1 MIFGRFLRCN
11 RQMFYELTLTSPSID
26 ILQREHERIIIRF
39 DNVPRQYV
47 NAIRRLSISEIPT
60 LAIDDV
66 VILEN
71 SSVMHDEAIAHRLG
85 LIPLRTDLDRFV
97 MPHDCD
103 CKSTLGCSKCRVL
116 LVLDSEATEK
126 TKVVTSGEILSE
138 DEFVKPVS
146 KDIPIIVLAPSQKLK
161 FEAYARLGVGKDHAK
176 WQPTSA
182 AIVKDGKDENE
193 SILVIET
200 NGALTAEEVVM
211 AAIEQINSKTKNFNH
226 TVQSLKIPTNV

>member
-1 MIFGRFLRCN
+1 LAS
-11 RQMFYELTLTSPSID
+11 LSID
-26 ILQREHERIIIRF
+26 ILEKEDERVIVKF
-39 DNVPRQYV
+39 NNAPRQYV
-47 NAIRRLSISEIPT
+47 NALRRLSISEVPT

-66 VILEN
+66 IILEN

-97 MPHDCD
+97 MPNDCD

-116 LVLDSEATEK
+116 LVLDSEANEK
-126 TKVVTSGEILSE
+126 TKVVTSGELLSE
-138 DEFVKPVS
+138 DELVKPVS
-146 KDIPIIVLAPSQKLK
+146 RDIPIIILAPSQKLK

-193 SILVIET
+193 SILIIET
-200 NGALTAEEVVM
+200 NGALTAEEVIM
-211 AAIEQINSKTKNFNH
+211 AAIEKLNSKIKNFNQ
-226 TVQSLKIPTNV
+226 VIQSLEIPTNA

>member
-1 MIFGRFLRCN
+1 ML
-11 RQMFYELTLTSPSID
+11 YELRLTSQFID
-26 ILQREHERIIIRF
+26 ILQKEEERIVIKF
-39 DNVPRQYV
+39 SNVPRQYV
-47 NAIRRLSISEIPT
+47 NAIRRLSISEVPT

-116 LVLDSEATEK
+116 LVLDSEANEK
-126 TKVVTSGEILSE
+126 TKVVTSGELLSE
-138 DEFVKPVS
+138 DELVKPVS
-146 KDIPIIVLAPSQKLK
+146 NDIPVVVLAPSQKLK

-182 AIVKDGKDENE
+182 AIVADGKDENE
-193 SILVIET
+193 AVLTIET

-211 AAIEQINSKTKNFNH
+211 AAIEKINLKIKNFSH
-226 TVQSLKIPTNV
+226 TIQSLEIPNNV

>member
-1 MIFGRFLRCN
+1 
-11 RQMFYELTLTSPSID
+11 MFYELRLISQSID
-26 ILQREHERIIIRF
+26 ILQKEEERIVIKF
-39 DNVPRQYV
+39 SNVPRQYI
-47 NAIRRLSISEIPT
+47 NAIRRLSISEVPT
-60 LAIDDV
+60 LAMDDV

-97 MPHDCD
+97 VPHDCD

-116 LVLDSEATEK
+116 LVLDSEANEK
-126 TKVVTSGEILSE
+126 TKVVNSGELLSE
-138 DEFVKPVS
+138 DELVKPVS
-146 KDIPIIVLAPSQKLK
+146 KNIPIVVLAPSQKLK

-193 SILVIET
+193 SVLTIET

-211 AAIEQINSKTKNFNH
+211 AAIEKINLKIKSFNY
-226 TVQSLKIPTNV
+226 TIQSLEIPNNM

>member
-1 MIFGRFLRCN
+1 ML
-11 RQMFYELTLTSPSID
+11 YELRLTSQFID
-26 ILQREHERIIIRF
+26 ILQKEEERIVIKF
-39 DNVPRQYV
+39 SNVPRQYV
-47 NAIRRLSISEIPT
+47 NAIRRLSISEVPT

-116 LVLDSEATEK
+116 LVLDSEANEK
-126 TKVVTSGEILSE
+126 TKVVTSGELLSE
-138 DEFVKPVS
+138 DELVKPVS
-146 KDIPIIVLAPSQKLK
+146 NDIPIVVLAPSQKLK

-193 SILVIET
+193 SVLTIET

-211 AAIEQINSKTKNFNH
+211 AAIEKINLKIKNFSH
-226 TVQSLKIPTNV
+226 TIQSLEIPNNV

>member
-1 MIFGRFLRCN
+1 
-11 RQMFYELTLTSPSID
+11 
-26 ILQREHERIIIRF
+26 
-39 DNVPRQYV
+39 
-47 NAIRRLSISEIPT
+47 
-60 LAIDDV
+60 
-66 VILEN
+66 
-71 SSVMHDEAIAHRLG
+71 MHDEAIAHRLG

-116 LVLDSEATEK
+116 LVLDSEANEK
-126 TKVVTSGEILSE
+126 TKVVTSGELLSE
-138 DEFVKPVS
+138 DELVKPVS
-146 KDIPIIVLAPSQKLK
+146 NDIPVVVLAPSQKLK

-193 SILVIET
+193 AVLTIET

-211 AAIEQINSKTKNFNH
+211 AAIEKINLKIKNFSH
-226 TVQSLKIPTNV
+226 TIQSLEIPNNV

>member
-1 MIFGRFLRCN
+1 ML
-11 RQMFYELTLTSPSID
+11 YELRLTSRFID
-26 ILQREHERIIIRF
+26 ILQKEEERIVIKFSNI
-39 DNVPRQYV
+39 PRQYV
-47 NAIRRLSISEIPT
+47 NAIRRLSISEVPS

-116 LVLDSEATEK
+116 LVLDSEANEK
-126 TKVVTSGEILSE
+126 TKVVTSGELLSE
-138 DEFVKPVS
+138 DELVKPVS
-146 KDIPIIVLAPSQKLK
+146 NDIPIVVLAPNQKLK

-193 SILVIET
+193 AVLTIET

-211 AAIEQINSKTKNFNH
+211 AAIEKINLKIKNFNH
-226 TVQSLKIPTNV
+226 TIQSLEIPNNV

>member
-1 MIFGRFLRCN
+1 
-11 RQMFYELTLTSPSID
+11 LTSSPSVN
-26 ILQREHERIIIRF
+26 ILERADEKIVIKF
-39 DNVPRQYV
+39 NNVPRQYV
-47 NAIRRLSISEIPT
+47 NAIRRISISEVPT

-85 LIPLRTDLDRFV
+85 LVPLLTNLDRFV
-97 MPHDCD
+97 MPHECD

-116 LVLDSEATEK
+116 LVLDSEANEK
-126 TKVVTSGEILSE
+126 TKIVTSGELVSE
-138 DEFVKPVS
+138 DERIKPVS
-146 KDIPIIVLAPSQKLK
+146 KDIPIITLAPGQKLK
-161 FEAYARLGVGKDHAK
+161 FEAYARLGIGRDHAK

-200 NGALTAEEVVM
+200 NKALTAEETLM
-211 AAIEQINSKTKNFNH
+211 AAVEKINSKIKNFNH
-226 TVQSLKIPTNV
+226 IIQHLEIPKNSS

>member
-1 MIFGRFLRCN
+1 MQWEKGLGFN
-11 RQMFYELTLTSPSID
+11 LTSPSMD
-26 ILQREHERIIIRF
+26 VVQKQDQRIIIKF
-39 DNVPRQYV
+39 NNVPRQYV
-47 NAIRRLSISEIPT
+47 NAIRRLSISEVPT

-66 VILEN
+66 VILDN

-85 LIPLRTDLDRFV
+85 LIPLRTDLSRFV

-116 LVLDSEATEK
+116 LVLDSEASEK
-126 TKVVTSGEILSE
+126 TKVVTSGELLSE
-138 DEFVKPVS
+138 DELVKPVS

-182 AIVKDGKDENE
+182 AIVKDGNNENE
-193 SILVIET
+193 SILIIET
-200 NGALTAEEVVM
+200 NGALTAEEVVV
-211 AAIEQINSKTKNFNH
+211 AAIEKLNSKVKNFNR
-226 TVQSLKIPTNV
+226 VIQSLEVPKNV

>member
-1 MIFGRFLRCN
+1 
-11 RQMFYELTLTSPSID
+11 MFYELRLISQSID
-26 ILQREHERIIIRF
+26 ILQKEEERIVIKF
-39 DNVPRQYV
+39 SNVPRQYV
-47 NAIRRLSISEIPT
+47 NAIRRLSISEVPT
-60 LAIDDV
+60 LAMDDV

-97 MPHDCD
+97 VPHDCD

-116 LVLDSEATEK
+116 LVLDSEANEK
-126 TKVVTSGEILSE
+126 TKVVNSGELLSE
-138 DEFVKPVS
+138 DELVKPVS
-146 KDIPIIVLAPSQKLK
+146 KDIPIVVLAPSQKLK

-193 SILVIET
+193 SVLTIET

-211 AAIEQINSKTKNFNH
+211 AAIEKINLKIKSFNY
-226 TVQSLKIPTNV
+226 TIQSLEIPNNM